1 MRLTATLI
9 VLASMTLCPLPR
21 AAGQSAVEP
30 NGNGLAGEDGHGAG
44 RRSASRGGRDREARV
59 QFLKGEK
66 AFNLGKFAEA
76 LAAYE
81 AAYEAKALPA
91 LLFNIAQCHRNLD
104 RPERA
109 AFFYRRYLTLE
120 PRSKD
125 RQLVLDLIEEQDRK
139 QEAKAAQAVVAA
151 RAAAR
156 RSPSPGATTGRAG
169 ADGMGAD
176 QGDPLATAMSASPA
190 REAEGSPPLYKR
202 WWVWTAA
209 GVAAAGLGAVLL
221 FPRQG
226 PLPMGR
232 LESVDRR

>member
-9 VLASMTLCPLPR
+9 LGVSLMLGPVPQAAS
-21 AAGQSAVEP
+21 QSAVGP
-30 NGNGLAGEDGHGAG
+30 NGNGNGAQDAEG
-44 RRSASRGGRDREARV
+44 RRPAARGGRDREARA

-76 LAAYE
+76 LAAYQ
-81 AAYEAKALPA
+81 AAYEAKPLPA

-104 RPERA
+104 QPERA
-109 AFFYRRYLTLE
+109 AFFYRRYLALD

-139 QEAKAAQAVVAA
+139 QEARVAQERAAA
-151 RAAAR
+151 RAAAH
-156 RSPSPGATTGRAG
+156 RSPSPGAGSGAAAG
-169 ADGMGAD
+169 KGDGA
-176 QGDPLATAMSASPA
+176 DPLATAMSASPT
-190 REAEGSPPLYKR
+190 RELEESPPLYKR

-221 FPRQG
+221 IPRQG